1 MRTRQRQP
9 APPELIEIRREL
21 WRYTSNKPNKA
32 PPADSPSR
40 PMLARLWWAA
50 HLTIQRKP
58 QQRTFTLWGI
68 RFGVVY
74 VGERLGVLDLVGR
87 RVLVLSPASLTA
99 LLEIINPQEVPR
111 G

>member
-1 MRTRQRQP
+1 MPTRQRQP
-9 APPELIEIRREL
+9 TPPELIEIRREL

-32 PPADSPSR
+32 PPADSPNR

-50 HLTIQRKP
+50 HQAIQRNP

-68 RFGVVY
+68 RFGVVF
-74 VGERLGVLDLVGR
+74 VGERLGVLDIRGR
-87 RVLVLSPASLTA
+87 RVLVLSPASIAA
-99 LLEIINPQEVPR
+99 LAAIVNREAVQR